1 MELNLFVK
9 ELFSKAQEEGFSE
22 YEVYYVDRESL
33 SISVYKEEVEKYNL
47 NNSAGLSFRGKFGDR
62 IGYSY
67 TEILDE
73 DAIEM
78 LVKKAKENVLAIE
91 NNDIQFIYEGD
102 KEYKEIS
109 TYHEELEDIPADK
122 LINIAISMEKE
133 AKKYCNKV
141 ESFSGCSVSYSSG
154 KYGII
159 NSKGLNLSN
168 KSNLLTAYVVPIVK
182 DLDKMY
188 DGCGYVVAKSLND
201 VKPDKIAKMGVDEA
215 LSKIG
220 GTSIASG
227 NYKVIINNEAMVSL
241 LSTFAGIFSGDAVQ
255 KGLSLLKDK
264 EGEIIAADI
273 VNLVD
278 DPHLE
283 DGLASVS
290 FDDEGVATL
299 KTYLIKNGKLNS
311 LLHNL
316 KTANKAGVKS
326 TGNGF
331 KSSYASPISVSP
343 TNFYI
348 EPGINSLEEMTKK
361 INKGLIITD
370 FAGLHSGANSIT
382 GDFSLAAKGFY
393 IEDGIKTH
401 PVEQITVAGNFFTL
415 LNNIEEIGS
424 DLKFPMSSV
433 GSPSIVIKDY
443 KALGGLYKLNTRVL
457 EVNRD
462 KIITYVNPEE
472 GIVEIEAKAIILAAG
487 CRERYTGN
495 ILIPIHKFT
504 GIFTV
509 GAAHRLINYSGYIPG
524 KEVIIS
530 GDDIWTLIVARRLV
544 IEGATIKGI
553 VTQRKSFNRN
563 ELDIVNGFN
572 IPIIYESEISDI
584 EGGERVNLCRIKN
597 LYSYE
602 ITTIPC
608 DSLVLSVGYFPDIDF
623 IKKMSIMM
631 DGDYIKSENNHTSV
645 EGIFICGTMKDGIDS
660 LLNSGESGFKL
671 GNQIFEYLKES
682 Y

>member
-1 MELNLFVK
+1 MIKIIADSTCDLSDELIK
-9 ELFSKAQEEGFSE
+9 
-22 YEVYYVDRESL
+22 
-33 SISVYKEEVEKYNL
+33 KY
-47 NNSAGLSFRGKFGDR
+47 D
-62 IGYSY
+62 ID
-67 TEILDE
+67 ILPLY
-73 DAIEM
+73 IHM
-78 LVKKAKENVLAIE
+78 
-91 NNDIQFIYEGD
+91 GD

-264 EGEIIAADI
+264 EGEIIATDI

-433 GSPSIVIKDY
+433 GSPSIVIKE
-443 KALGGLYKLNTRVL
+443 LS
-457 EVNRD
+457 
-462 KIITYVNPEE
+462 I
-472 GIVEIEAKAIILAAG
+472 AG
-487 CRERYTGN
+487 
-495 ILIPIHKFT
+495 
-504 GIFTV
+504 
-509 GAAHRLINYSGYIPG
+509 
-524 KEVIIS
+524 
-530 GDDIWTLIVARRLV
+530 
-544 IEGATIKGI
+544 EGAK
-553 VTQRKSFNRN
+553 N
-563 ELDIVNGFN
+563 E
-572 IPIIYESEISDI
+572 
-584 EGGERVNLCRIKN
+584 
-597 LYSYE
+597 
-602 ITTIPC
+602 
-608 DSLVLSVGYFPDIDF
+608 
-623 IKKMSIMM
+623 
-631 DGDYIKSENNHTSV
+631 
-645 EGIFICGTMKDGIDS
+645 
-660 LLNSGESGFKL
+660 
-671 GNQIFEYLKES
+671 
-682 Y
+682 

>member
-109 TYHEELEDIPADK
+109 TYHEDLEDIPADK

-264 EGEIIAADI
+264 EGEIIATDI

-331 KSSYASPISVSP
+331 KASYASPISVSP

-433 GSPSIVIKDY
+433 GSPSIVIKE
-443 KALGGLYKLNTRVL
+443 LS
-457 EVNRD
+457 
-462 KIITYVNPEE
+462 I
-472 GIVEIEAKAIILAAG
+472 AG
-487 CRERYTGN
+487 
-495 ILIPIHKFT
+495 
-504 GIFTV
+504 
-509 GAAHRLINYSGYIPG
+509 
-524 KEVIIS
+524 
-530 GDDIWTLIVARRLV
+530 
-544 IEGATIKGI
+544 EGAK
-553 VTQRKSFNRN
+553 N
-563 ELDIVNGFN
+563 E
-572 IPIIYESEISDI
+572 
-584 EGGERVNLCRIKN
+584 
-597 LYSYE
+597 
-602 ITTIPC
+602 
-608 DSLVLSVGYFPDIDF
+608 
-623 IKKMSIMM
+623 
-631 DGDYIKSENNHTSV
+631 
-645 EGIFICGTMKDGIDS
+645 
-660 LLNSGESGFKL
+660 
-671 GNQIFEYLKES
+671 
-682 Y
+682 

>member
-264 EGEIIAADI
+264 EGEIIATDI

-331 KSSYASPISVSP
+331 KASYASPISVSP

-433 GSPSIVIKDY
+433 GSPSIVIKE
-443 KALGGLYKLNTRVL
+443 LS
-457 EVNRD
+457 
-462 KIITYVNPEE
+462 I
-472 GIVEIEAKAIILAAG
+472 AG
-487 CRERYTGN
+487 
-495 ILIPIHKFT
+495 
-504 GIFTV
+504 
-509 GAAHRLINYSGYIPG
+509 
-524 KEVIIS
+524 
-530 GDDIWTLIVARRLV
+530 
-544 IEGATIKGI
+544 EGA
-553 VTQRKSFNRN
+553 
-563 ELDIVNGFN
+563 
-572 IPIIYESEISDI
+572 
-584 EGGERVNLCRIKN
+584 
-597 LYSYE
+597 
-602 ITTIPC
+602 
-608 DSLVLSVGYFPDIDF
+608 
-623 IKKMSIMM
+623 
-631 DGDYIKSENNHTSV
+631 
-645 EGIFICGTMKDGIDS
+645 
-660 LLNSGESGFKL
+660 
-671 GNQIFEYLKES
+671 
-682 Y
+682 

>member
-264 EGEIIAADI
+264 EGEIIAADF

-433 GSPSIVIKDY
+433 GSPSIVIKE
-443 KALGGLYKLNTRVL
+443 LS
-457 EVNRD
+457 
-462 KIITYVNPEE
+462 I
-472 GIVEIEAKAIILAAG
+472 AG
-487 CRERYTGN
+487 
-495 ILIPIHKFT
+495 
-504 GIFTV
+504 
-509 GAAHRLINYSGYIPG
+509 
-524 KEVIIS
+524 
-530 GDDIWTLIVARRLV
+530 
-544 IEGATIKGI
+544 EGAK
-553 VTQRKSFNRN
+553 N
-563 ELDIVNGFN
+563 E
-572 IPIIYESEISDI
+572 
-584 EGGERVNLCRIKN
+584 
-597 LYSYE
+597 
-602 ITTIPC
+602 
-608 DSLVLSVGYFPDIDF
+608 
-623 IKKMSIMM
+623 
-631 DGDYIKSENNHTSV
+631 
-645 EGIFICGTMKDGIDS
+645 
-660 LLNSGESGFKL
+660 
-671 GNQIFEYLKES
+671 
-682 Y
+682 

>member
-264 EGEIIAADI
+264 EGEYLKLSYLSKDGEENYPGNLEVVLEYRLSNENELIIKYFAKSDKDTI
-273 VNLVD
+273 VNLTN
-278 DPHLE
+278 HSYFNLS
-283 DGLASVS
+283 GHASGDILNHKVKIY
-290 FDDEGVATL
+290 ATNITASDKESIPTGEIRNIIGTPLDFTKL
-299 KTYLIKNGKLNS
+299 KEIGRD
-311 LLHNL
+311 
-316 KTANKAGVKS
+316 
-326 TGNGF
+326 
-331 KSSYASPISVSP
+331 
-343 TNFYI
+343 
-348 EPGINSLEEMTKK
+348 
-361 INKGLIITD
+361 INKNYDQLINANGYDHNWIIDDYTGSLKKAAEVAD
-370 FAGLHSGANSIT
+370 DNSG
-382 GDFSLAAKGFY
+382 
-393 IEDGIKTH
+393 
-401 PVEQITVAGNFFTL
+401 
-415 LNNIEEIGS
+415 
-424 DLKFPMSSV
+424 
-433 GSPSIVIKDY
+433 
-443 KALGGLYKLNTRVL
+443 RVL
-457 EVNRD
+457 EVFTT
-462 KIITYVNPEE
+462 KP
-472 GIVEIEAKAIILAAG
+472 GIQF
-487 CRERYTGN
+487 YTGN
-495 ILIPIHKFT
+495 FLNENEI
-504 GIFTV
+504 
-509 GAAHRLINYSGYIPG
+509 G
-524 KEVIIS
+524 KGGVKYRSRQGLCLE
-530 GDDIWTLIVARRLV
+530 
-544 IEGATIKGI
+544 
-553 VTQRKSFNRN
+553 TQ
-563 ELDIVNGFN
+563 
-572 IPIIYESEISDI
+572 
-584 EGGERVNLCRIKN
+584 
-597 LYSYE
+597 
-602 ITTIPC
+602 
-608 DSLVLSVGYFPDIDF
+608 YFPDSLNHKGFSNVIL
-623 IKKMSIMM
+623 KA
-631 DGDYIKSENNHTSV
+631 GEEYNHTTIYKVS
-645 EGIFICGTMKDGIDS
+645 IK
-660 LLNSGESGFKL
+660 NK
-671 GNQIFEYLKES
+671 
-682 Y
+682 

>member
-241 LSTFAGIFSGDAVQ
+241 LSTFAGIFNGDAVQ

-264 EGEIIAADI
+264 EGEIIATDI

-278 DPHLE
+278 DPHLK

-331 KSSYASPISVSP
+331 KASYASPISVSP

-370 FAGLHSGANSIT
+370 FAGLHSGANSIP

-433 GSPSIVIKDY
+433 GSPSIIIKE
-443 KALGGLYKLNTRVL
+443 LS
-457 EVNRD
+457 
-462 KIITYVNPEE
+462 I
-472 GIVEIEAKAIILAAG
+472 AG
-487 CRERYTGN
+487 
-495 ILIPIHKFT
+495 
-504 GIFTV
+504 
-509 GAAHRLINYSGYIPG
+509 
-524 KEVIIS
+524 
-530 GDDIWTLIVARRLV
+530 
-544 IEGATIKGI
+544 EGAK
-553 VTQRKSFNRN
+553 N
-563 ELDIVNGFN
+563 E
-572 IPIIYESEISDI
+572 
-584 EGGERVNLCRIKN
+584 
-597 LYSYE
+597 
-602 ITTIPC
+602 
-608 DSLVLSVGYFPDIDF
+608 
-623 IKKMSIMM
+623 
-631 DGDYIKSENNHTSV
+631 
-645 EGIFICGTMKDGIDS
+645 
-660 LLNSGESGFKL
+660 
-671 GNQIFEYLKES
+671 
-682 Y
+682 

>member
-168 KSNLLTAYVVPIVK
+168 KSNLLTSYVVPIVK

-433 GSPSIVIKDY
+433 GSPSIVIKE
-443 KALGGLYKLNTRVL
+443 LS
-457 EVNRD
+457 
-462 KIITYVNPEE
+462 I
-472 GIVEIEAKAIILAAG
+472 AG
-487 CRERYTGN
+487 
-495 ILIPIHKFT
+495 
-504 GIFTV
+504 
-509 GAAHRLINYSGYIPG
+509 
-524 KEVIIS
+524 
-530 GDDIWTLIVARRLV
+530 
-544 IEGATIKGI
+544 EGAK
-553 VTQRKSFNRN
+553 N
-563 ELDIVNGFN
+563 E
-572 IPIIYESEISDI
+572 
-584 EGGERVNLCRIKN
+584 
-597 LYSYE
+597 
-602 ITTIPC
+602 
-608 DSLVLSVGYFPDIDF
+608 
-623 IKKMSIMM
+623 
-631 DGDYIKSENNHTSV
+631 
-645 EGIFICGTMKDGIDS
+645 
-660 LLNSGESGFKL
+660 
-671 GNQIFEYLKES
+671 
-682 Y
+682 

>member
-154 KYGII
+154 NYGII

-433 GSPSIVIKDY
+433 GSPSIVIKE
-443 KALGGLYKLNTRVL
+443 LS
-457 EVNRD
+457 
-462 KIITYVNPEE
+462 I
-472 GIVEIEAKAIILAAG
+472 AG
-487 CRERYTGN
+487 
-495 ILIPIHKFT
+495 
-504 GIFTV
+504 
-509 GAAHRLINYSGYIPG
+509 
-524 KEVIIS
+524 
-530 GDDIWTLIVARRLV
+530 
-544 IEGATIKGI
+544 EGAK
-553 VTQRKSFNRN
+553 N
-563 ELDIVNGFN
+563 E
-572 IPIIYESEISDI
+572 
-584 EGGERVNLCRIKN
+584 
-597 LYSYE
+597 
-602 ITTIPC
+602 
-608 DSLVLSVGYFPDIDF
+608 
-623 IKKMSIMM
+623 
-631 DGDYIKSENNHTSV
+631 
-645 EGIFICGTMKDGIDS
+645 
-660 LLNSGESGFKL
+660 
-671 GNQIFEYLKES
+671 
-682 Y
+682 

>member
-78 LVKKAKENVLAIE
+78 IVKKAKENVLAIE

-433 GSPSIVIKDY
+433 GSPSIVIKE
-443 KALGGLYKLNTRVL
+443 LS
-457 EVNRD
+457 
-462 KIITYVNPEE
+462 I
-472 GIVEIEAKAIILAAG
+472 AG
-487 CRERYTGN
+487 
-495 ILIPIHKFT
+495 
-504 GIFTV
+504 
-509 GAAHRLINYSGYIPG
+509 
-524 KEVIIS
+524 
-530 GDDIWTLIVARRLV
+530 
-544 IEGATIKGI
+544 EGAK
-553 VTQRKSFNRN
+553 N
-563 ELDIVNGFN
+563 E
-572 IPIIYESEISDI
+572 
-584 EGGERVNLCRIKN
+584 
-597 LYSYE
+597 
-602 ITTIPC
+602 
-608 DSLVLSVGYFPDIDF
+608 
-623 IKKMSIMM
+623 
-631 DGDYIKSENNHTSV
+631 
-645 EGIFICGTMKDGIDS
+645 
-660 LLNSGESGFKL
+660 
-671 GNQIFEYLKES
+671 
-682 Y
+682 

>member
-9 ELFSKAQEEGFSE
+9 ELFSKAQEEGFYE

-433 GSPSIVIKDY
+433 GSPSIVIKE
-443 KALGGLYKLNTRVL
+443 LS
-457 EVNRD
+457 
-462 KIITYVNPEE
+462 I
-472 GIVEIEAKAIILAAG
+472 AG
-487 CRERYTGN
+487 
-495 ILIPIHKFT
+495 
-504 GIFTV
+504 
-509 GAAHRLINYSGYIPG
+509 
-524 KEVIIS
+524 
-530 GDDIWTLIVARRLV
+530 
-544 IEGATIKGI
+544 EGAK
-553 VTQRKSFNRN
+553 N
-563 ELDIVNGFN
+563 E
-572 IPIIYESEISDI
+572 
-584 EGGERVNLCRIKN
+584 
-597 LYSYE
+597 
-602 ITTIPC
+602 
-608 DSLVLSVGYFPDIDF
+608 
-623 IKKMSIMM
+623 
-631 DGDYIKSENNHTSV
+631 
-645 EGIFICGTMKDGIDS
+645 
-660 LLNSGESGFKL
+660 
-671 GNQIFEYLKES
+671 
-682 Y
+682 

>member
-9 ELFSKAQEEGFSE
+9 ELFSKAQKEGFSE

-73 DAIEM
+73 DAIGM

-220 GTSIASG
+220 GISIASG

-264 EGEIIAADI
+264 EGEIIATDI

-331 KSSYASPISVSP
+331 KASYASPISVSP

-433 GSPSIVIKDY
+433 GSPSIVIKE
-443 KALGGLYKLNTRVL
+443 LS
-457 EVNRD
+457 
-462 KIITYVNPEE
+462 I
-472 GIVEIEAKAIILAAG
+472 AG
-487 CRERYTGN
+487 
-495 ILIPIHKFT
+495 
-504 GIFTV
+504 
-509 GAAHRLINYSGYIPG
+509 
-524 KEVIIS
+524 
-530 GDDIWTLIVARRLV
+530 
-544 IEGATIKGI
+544 EGAK
-553 VTQRKSFNRN
+553 N
-563 ELDIVNGFN
+563 E
-572 IPIIYESEISDI
+572 
-584 EGGERVNLCRIKN
+584 
-597 LYSYE
+597 
-602 ITTIPC
+602 
-608 DSLVLSVGYFPDIDF
+608 
-623 IKKMSIMM
+623 
-631 DGDYIKSENNHTSV
+631 
-645 EGIFICGTMKDGIDS
+645 
-660 LLNSGESGFKL
+660 
-671 GNQIFEYLKES
+671 
-682 Y
+682 

>member
-1 MELNLFVK
+1 MDLNLFVK

-122 LINIAISMEKE
+122 LINIAIGMEKE

-433 GSPSIVIKDY
+433 GSPSIVIKE
-443 KALGGLYKLNTRVL
+443 LS
-457 EVNRD
+457 
-462 KIITYVNPEE
+462 I
-472 GIVEIEAKAIILAAG
+472 AG
-487 CRERYTGN
+487 
-495 ILIPIHKFT
+495 
-504 GIFTV
+504 
-509 GAAHRLINYSGYIPG
+509 
-524 KEVIIS
+524 
-530 GDDIWTLIVARRLV
+530 
-544 IEGATIKGI
+544 EGAK
-553 VTQRKSFNRN
+553 N
-563 ELDIVNGFN
+563 E
-572 IPIIYESEISDI
+572 
-584 EGGERVNLCRIKN
+584 
-597 LYSYE
+597 
-602 ITTIPC
+602 
-608 DSLVLSVGYFPDIDF
+608 
-623 IKKMSIMM
+623 
-631 DGDYIKSENNHTSV
+631 
-645 EGIFICGTMKDGIDS
+645 
-660 LLNSGESGFKL
+660 
-671 GNQIFEYLKES
+671 
-682 Y
+682 

>member
-316 KTANKAGVKS
+316 KIANKAGVKS

-331 KSSYASPISVSP
+331 KASYASPISVSP

-433 GSPSIVIKDY
+433 GSPSIVIKE
-443 KALGGLYKLNTRVL
+443 LS
-457 EVNRD
+457 
-462 KIITYVNPEE
+462 I
-472 GIVEIEAKAIILAAG
+472 AG
-487 CRERYTGN
+487 
-495 ILIPIHKFT
+495 
-504 GIFTV
+504 
-509 GAAHRLINYSGYIPG
+509 
-524 KEVIIS
+524 
-530 GDDIWTLIVARRLV
+530 
-544 IEGATIKGI
+544 EGAK
-553 VTQRKSFNRN
+553 N
-563 ELDIVNGFN
+563 E
-572 IPIIYESEISDI
+572 
-584 EGGERVNLCRIKN
+584 
-597 LYSYE
+597 
-602 ITTIPC
+602 
-608 DSLVLSVGYFPDIDF
+608 
-623 IKKMSIMM
+623 
-631 DGDYIKSENNHTSV
+631 
-645 EGIFICGTMKDGIDS
+645 
-660 LLNSGESGFKL
+660 
-671 GNQIFEYLKES
+671 
-682 Y
+682 

>member
-1 MELNLFVK
+1 
-9 ELFSKAQEEGFSE
+9 
-22 YEVYYVDRESL
+22 
-33 SISVYKEEVEKYNL
+33 
-47 NNSAGLSFRGKFGDR
+47 
-62 IGYSY
+62 
-67 TEILDE
+67 
-73 DAIEM
+73 M

-264 EGEIIAADI
+264 EGEIIATDI

-331 KSSYASPISVSP
+331 KASYASPISVSP

-433 GSPSIVIKDY
+433 GSPSIVIKE
-443 KALGGLYKLNTRVL
+443 LS
-457 EVNRD
+457 
-462 KIITYVNPEE
+462 I
-472 GIVEIEAKAIILAAG
+472 AG
-487 CRERYTGN
+487 
-495 ILIPIHKFT
+495 
-504 GIFTV
+504 
-509 GAAHRLINYSGYIPG
+509 
-524 KEVIIS
+524 
-530 GDDIWTLIVARRLV
+530 
-544 IEGATIKGI
+544 EGAK
-553 VTQRKSFNRN
+553 N
-563 ELDIVNGFN
+563 E
-572 IPIIYESEISDI
+572 
-584 EGGERVNLCRIKN
+584 
-597 LYSYE
+597 
-602 ITTIPC
+602 
-608 DSLVLSVGYFPDIDF
+608 
-623 IKKMSIMM
+623 
-631 DGDYIKSENNHTSV
+631 
-645 EGIFICGTMKDGIDS
+645 
-660 LLNSGESGFKL
+660 
-671 GNQIFEYLKES
+671 
-682 Y
+682 

>member
-433 GSPSIVIKDY
+433 GSPSIVI
-443 KALGGLYKLNTRVL
+443 
-457 EVNRD
+457 
-462 KIITYVNPEE
+462 
-472 GIVEIEAKAIILAAG
+472 
-487 CRERYTGN
+487 
-495 ILIPIHKFT
+495 
-504 GIFTV
+504 
-509 GAAHRLINYSGYIPG
+509 
-524 KEVIIS
+524 
-530 GDDIWTLIVARRLV
+530 
-544 IEGATIKGI
+544 
-553 VTQRKSFNRN
+553 
-563 ELDIVNGFN
+563 
-572 IPIIYESEISDI
+572 
-584 EGGERVNLCRIKN
+584 
-597 LYSYE
+597 
-602 ITTIPC
+602 
-608 DSLVLSVGYFPDIDF
+608 LVLSIG
-623 IKKMSIMM
+623 
-631 DGDYIKSENNHTSV
+631 G
-645 EGIFICGTMKDGIDS
+645 EGAKY
-660 LLNSGESGFKL
+660 E
-671 GNQIFEYLKES
+671 
-682 Y
+682 

>member
-331 KSSYASPISVSP
+331 KASYASPISVSP

-415 LNNIEEIGS
+415 LNNIEFNS
-424 DLKFPMSSV
+424 F
-433 GSPSIVIKDY
+433 
-443 KALGGLYKLNTRVL
+443 
-457 EVNRD
+457 
-462 KIITYVNPEE
+462 II
-472 GIVEIEAKAIILAAG
+472 
-487 CRERYTGN
+487 
-495 ILIPIHKFT
+495 
-504 GIFTV
+504 
-509 GAAHRLINYSGYIPG
+509 
-524 KEVIIS
+524 
-530 GDDIWTLIVARRLV
+530 
-544 IEGATIKGI
+544 
-553 VTQRKSFNRN
+553 
-563 ELDIVNGFN
+563 
-572 IPIIYESEISDI
+572 
-584 EGGERVNLCRIKN
+584 
-597 LYSYE
+597 
-602 ITTIPC
+602 
-608 DSLVLSVGYFPDIDF
+608 
-623 IKKMSIMM
+623 
-631 DGDYIKSENNHTSV
+631 
-645 EGIFICGTMKDGIDS
+645 
-660 LLNSGESGFKL
+660 
-671 GNQIFEYLKES
+671 
-682 Y
+682 

>member
-201 VKPDKIAKMGVDEA
+201 VKPDKSAKMGVDEA

-433 GSPSIVIKDY
+433 GSPSIVIKE
-443 KALGGLYKLNTRVL
+443 LS
-457 EVNRD
+457 
-462 KIITYVNPEE
+462 I
-472 GIVEIEAKAIILAAG
+472 AG
-487 CRERYTGN
+487 
-495 ILIPIHKFT
+495 
-504 GIFTV
+504 
-509 GAAHRLINYSGYIPG
+509 
-524 KEVIIS
+524 
-530 GDDIWTLIVARRLV
+530 
-544 IEGATIKGI
+544 EGAK
-553 VTQRKSFNRN
+553 N
-563 ELDIVNGFN
+563 E
-572 IPIIYESEISDI
+572 
-584 EGGERVNLCRIKN
+584 
-597 LYSYE
+597 
-602 ITTIPC
+602 
-608 DSLVLSVGYFPDIDF
+608 
-623 IKKMSIMM
+623 
-631 DGDYIKSENNHTSV
+631 
-645 EGIFICGTMKDGIDS
+645 
-660 LLNSGESGFKL
+660 
-671 GNQIFEYLKES
+671 
-682 Y
+682 

>member
-73 DAIEM
+73 DSIEM

-433 GSPSIVIKDY
+433 GSPSIVIKE
-443 KALGGLYKLNTRVL
+443 LS
-457 EVNRD
+457 
-462 KIITYVNPEE
+462 I
-472 GIVEIEAKAIILAAG
+472 AG
-487 CRERYTGN
+487 
-495 ILIPIHKFT
+495 
-504 GIFTV
+504 
-509 GAAHRLINYSGYIPG
+509 
-524 KEVIIS
+524 
-530 GDDIWTLIVARRLV
+530 
-544 IEGATIKGI
+544 EGAK
-553 VTQRKSFNRN
+553 N
-563 ELDIVNGFN
+563 E
-572 IPIIYESEISDI
+572 
-584 EGGERVNLCRIKN
+584 
-597 LYSYE
+597 
-602 ITTIPC
+602 
-608 DSLVLSVGYFPDIDF
+608 
-623 IKKMSIMM
+623 
-631 DGDYIKSENNHTSV
+631 
-645 EGIFICGTMKDGIDS
+645 
-660 LLNSGESGFKL
+660 
-671 GNQIFEYLKES
+671 
-682 Y
+682 

>member
-220 GTSIASG
+220 GKSIASG

-433 GSPSIVIKDY
+433 GSPSIVIKE
-443 KALGGLYKLNTRVL
+443 LS
-457 EVNRD
+457 
-462 KIITYVNPEE
+462 I
-472 GIVEIEAKAIILAAG
+472 AG
-487 CRERYTGN
+487 
-495 ILIPIHKFT
+495 
-504 GIFTV
+504 
-509 GAAHRLINYSGYIPG
+509 
-524 KEVIIS
+524 
-530 GDDIWTLIVARRLV
+530 
-544 IEGATIKGI
+544 EGAK
-553 VTQRKSFNRN
+553 N
-563 ELDIVNGFN
+563 E
-572 IPIIYESEISDI
+572 
-584 EGGERVNLCRIKN
+584 
-597 LYSYE
+597 
-602 ITTIPC
+602 
-608 DSLVLSVGYFPDIDF
+608 
-623 IKKMSIMM
+623 
-631 DGDYIKSENNHTSV
+631 
-645 EGIFICGTMKDGIDS
+645 
-660 LLNSGESGFKL
+660 
-671 GNQIFEYLKES
+671 
-682 Y
+682 